1 MDHDAQRTRWA
12 YFATIGL
19 GLWLAASPF
28 TYDALSGAAVSESV
42 RAVTAGR
49 GLPSIETRA
58 AWLTASDI
66 ISGLLIALFG
76 ALSLSRR
83 GSGWAPWGTTFTG
96 LWLLFA
102 PVLFWT
108 PSGAQYL
115 NDTVVAM
122 AAIALSVLIP
132 MMPGMSMAG
141 MMDPKSIPPGWTYS
155 PSTWGQRLPIAF
167 LGLVGLLISRV
178 LTAYQL
184 GHVDLAWDP
193 FFGGDPANPK
203 NGTEEII
210 TSSVSMAWPV
220 PDAGIGTIAY
230 ALEVLMA
237 VMGGRDRWRTMPWMV
252 TFFGI
257 LVIPLGV
264 ISIYFIIIQ
273 PVMLGTWCTLCLL
286 AAFAMLLMIPI
297 AWDEVVAMGQ
307 FMWWTHRR
315 GDPLIRTFFQGGP
328 VDGGQE
334 DRSNGLA
341 SARAFWSDALR
352 GVTVPWTLAASFW
365 IGAVLMLTRLFFETS
380 GPMADSDHVVGA
392 LVITVAVIATA
403 ETARPLR
410 LFNLAFGAWLV
421 AAPFLLDG
429 ETLLGASAS
438 VVLGIALAALSLPR
452 GPRSREHYA
461 GWDRFVL

>member
-1 MDHDAQRTRWA
+1 
-12 YFATIGL
+12 
-19 GLWLAASPF
+19 
-28 TYDALSGAAVSESV
+28 
-42 RAVTAGR
+42 
-49 GLPSIETRA
+49 
-58 AWLTASDI
+58 
-66 ISGLLIALFG
+66 
-76 ALSLSRR
+76 
-83 GSGWAPWGTTFTG
+83 
-96 LWLLFA
+96 
-102 PVLFWT
+102 
-108 PSGAQYL
+108 
-115 NDTVVAM
+115 M

-167 LGLVGLLISRV
+167 LGLIGLLISRV

-257 LVIPLGV
+257 LVIPLGI

-286 AAFAMLLMIPI
+286 AAFAMLLMVPL

-307 FMWWTHRR
+307 FMWWTRRR

-328 VDGGQE
+328 VDGGQV
-334 DRSNGLA
+334 DQSNGLA
-341 SARAFWSDALR
+341 SPRAFWSDALR
-352 GVTVPWTLAASFW
+352 GVTIPWSLAASFW
-365 IGAVLMLTRLFFETS
+365 VGAVLMMTRLLFETS
-380 GPMADSDHVVGA
+380 GPMADSDHVVGS

-410 LFNLAFGAWLV
+410 LLNVGLGGWLV
-421 AAPFLLDG
+421 VAPFILEG
-429 ETLLGASAS
+429 ETMLGTSAS
-438 VVLGIALAALSLPR
+438 VALGVTLAALSLRR
-452 GPRSREHYA
+452 GPRSGEHYA